1 MLLLLL
7 LRKRI
12 ACQSFLEQAA
22 NPNPSLETTTVT
34 QTSTVPVTQTATTTS
49 TVIAYA
55 VATTIASNGAQYRQY
70 QSPFSGDV
78 NAAYFKTVSPD
89 YSGTSSSLT
98 FSTPNWPSDSS
109 YSITLADGY
118 TFYSYQSA
126 LLFQGFFIAKETGTY
141 LFYSNSGEIDNW
153 GYVWTGSNAYAA
165 WTDGNENFK
174 NHYDG
179 GDTTMS
185 TSIQMNAGDAV
196 PLTYLWI
203 NTGGPGRSKF
213 RIHTPGGTELNG
225 GDGYFVKACS
235 AATFP

>member
-1 MLLLLL
+1 M
-7 LRKRI
+7 K
-12 ACQSFLEQAA
+12 QAA

-70 QSPFSGDV
+70 QSPYTSDDV
-78 NAAYFKTVSPD
+78 SAAYFKTVTPVS
-89 YSGTSSSLT
+89 SGTSSSLT
-98 FSTPNWPSDSS
+98 FSTPDWPYGNS

-118 TFYSYQSA
+118 TFNSYYSA

-141 LFYSNSGEIDNW
+141 LFYSSSGEIDNW

-165 WTDGNENFK
+165 WADGNENFK
-174 NHYDG
+174 NHFDG

-203 NTGGPGRSKF
+203 NTGGPGQSKF
-213 RIHTPGGTELNG
+213 RIRTPGGTELNG